1 MLTWSYKYGKYG
13 AMRILIVD
21 DDPYIQR
28 ALSFVLRKEGFEV
41 ETASDGREAL
51 SKAKEFKPRIIFLDL
66 MIPKMNG
73 FDTCRT
79 IKSDSE
85 LKDTY
90 IIILTGKGQEVDK
103 ERGLGEGAN
112 EYITKPFGPKEIVA
126 KVRSIFQ
133 NLK

>member
-1 MLTWSYKYGKYG
+1 MQ
-13 AMRILIVD
+13 ILIVD

-41 ETASDGREAL
+41 ETASDGQEAL
-51 SKAKEFKPRIIFLDL
+51 NKAREFKPKIVFLDL
-66 MIPKMNG
+66 MIPKKNG

-79 IKSDSE
+79 IKSDSQ

-90 IIILTGKGQEVDK
+90 IIILTAKGQEVDK
-103 ERGLGEGAN
+103 ERGLREGAD
-112 EYITKPFGPKEIVA
+112 EYMTKPFSPKEIVA
-126 KVRSIFQ
+126 KVKSIFE

>member
-1 MLTWSYKYGKYG
+1 MQ
-13 AMRILIVD
+13 ILIVD

-41 ETASDGREAL
+41 ETASDGQEAL
-51 SKAKEFKPRIIFLDL
+51 NKAREFKPKIVFLDL
-66 MIPKMNG
+66 MIPKKNG

-90 IIILTGKGQEVDK
+90 IIILTAKGQEVDK
-103 ERGLGEGAN
+103 ERGLREGAD
-112 EYITKPFGPKEIVA
+112 EYMTKPFSPKEIVT
-126 KVRSIFQ
+126 KVKSIF
-133 NLK
+133 